1 VAKAPSRCSHDVR
14 IAYVISAYR
23 RPEQLLRL
31 IRRLAADDAR
41 FYVHVDSKTREPVF
55 RTMVDGLAG
64 LDVTLLPRH
73 ACHWGDFGHVRASLK
88 GIAAIVDSGYDPDY
102 TILLSGQDYPIKSNP
117 AIREFLATRAG
128 RSSFLYFAIPTP
140 HWTQGGLPRFRDW
153 HLRWRRLHLRI
164 PSRRSLPLGLTP
176 WGGSAYWVMSRR
188 ALGEVVGFVDEHP
201 EYVHFFR
208 HVDVPD
214 ESFFQTILLNSPIAT
229 ECDDIRL
236 HYTEWGRTPAPAVL
250 LTADYPHLVESPCL
264 FARKFDPHVDSEVL
278 DLIDEHL
285 LAVDPGGTP

>member
-1 VAKAPSRCSHDVR
+1 MR

-31 IRRLAADDAR
+31 IGRLAAEDAR

-55 RTMVDGLAG
+55 RTMVDGLAD
-64 LDVTLLPRH
+64 LDVTFLPRH
-73 ACHWGDFGHVRASLK
+73 PCHWGGFGHVRASLK

-102 TILLSGQDYPIKSNP
+102 TILLSGQDYPIKPNDEIH
-117 AIREFLATRAG
+117 AFLEARRG
-128 RSSFLYFAIPTP
+128 RSSFLYFAVPTP
-140 HWTQGGLPRFRDW
+140 NWAQGGVPRFRDW
-153 HLRWRRLHLRI
+153 HLRWRGLHVRI
-164 PSRRSLPLGLTP
+164 PLRRSLPLGLTP
-176 WGGSAYWVMSRR
+176 WGGSAYWILGRR
-188 ALGEVVGFVDEHP
+188 ALAEVVGFVGEHP
-201 EYVHFFR
+201 EYVEFFR
-208 HVDVPD
+208 HVDIPD
-214 ESFFQTILLNSPIAT
+214 ESFFHTILLNSPLAA

-285 LAVDPGGTP
+285 LSVDAGATP